1 MNKMINQYIEK
12 MDLKWEESLI
22 TTIND
27 IFKDKTETAKIELQ
41 IKAPS
46 INELRG
52 IVDSLPK
59 EDIDQK

>member
-12 MDLKWEESLI
+12 MDLKWEESLK

-27 IFKDKTETAKIELQ
+27 IFKDKTETA
-41 IKAPS
+41 PS
-46 INELRG
+46 INELRS

>member
-1 MNKMINQYIEK
+1 
-12 MDLKWEESLI
+12 MDLKWEESLK

-46 INELRG
+46 INELRS